1 MKSRHLLLIVLS
13 IFSLFLLSFLNY
25 EYTNTV
31 NKYLEEK
38 INDLNIYYDDKLYSS
53 EEYVNEILNS
63 MMQDNKVLD
72 IYRKISLTTDKSQ
85 LFQLRNQLFSNL
97 EEKYQKMKNKG
108 ILQLHFHLPDG
119 TSFLRMHNPNK
130 FGDNLLDFRYT
141 VQKVINTKKIV
152 VGFEL
157 GKYFEGFRYIFPI
170 FDNQKYL
177 GSVELS
183 LSSQKFISNMNKYL
197 KGNFVMILKKS
208 YADSIIEKEII
219 KKNFHTTCFSNK
231 YYMNNMIHDS
241 KKLNRDV
248 IKSAKEKYINKL
260 EEGKTFAVY
269 NIELFKGSY
278 IFVFK
283 SLVNFKNE
291 HIGYSMQIL
300 KDNTIQS
307 ILIDTF
313 IKLILMIMAYIL
325 IVYFYKKN
333 QKSENFLKQFKNF
346 VDRTTL
352 VSKTDLN
359 GKINYVNEEF
369 VKVAGY
375 SREELMGKPHNI
387 VRDPTV
393 PKRIFKNLWETLKKG
408 KVWKGKISNRRKDGT
423 LYSVDA
429 KIFPIFNEKNE
440 VVEYISL
447 RHDITELEAYK
458 KVLEKRLD
466 SSEKSLE
473 NNISLVKQYQDAIES
488 ASAFMR
494 INLDGVITYVNETM
508 LEISKMQ
515 KEEITDI
522 SIVEL
527 GLVSKQTFED
537 IKEKLLAKEK
547 WSGVIECKHDRKK
560 SCYIDAVFSPI
571 LQNNSVVEFICIS
584 HDVTPIY
591 DLYTEIENTQKEVVF
606 TMGAIGESRSKETGH
621 HVKRVAEYSLV
632 LAQLAGLKQKECE
645 LLRQASPMHDIGKVG
660 IPDSILHKP
669 GKLDEKEWKIMK
681 THSKLGYNMLKHSQ
695 RDILKTAAIVAHE
708 HHEKWNGKGYPK
720 GLAGEKI
727 HIYGRIT
734 AIADVFDALGSDRC
748 YKKAWKLDKII
759 ELFQEERGQSFDPNL
774 VDLFL
779 GNIEKFLEIRSKYID
794 VIEDDSE

>member
-1 MKSRHLLLIVLS
+1 M
-13 IFSLFLLSFLNY
+13 
-25 EYTNTV
+25 
-31 NKYLEEK
+31 
-38 INDLNIYYDDKLYSS
+38 
-53 EEYVNEILNS
+53 
-63 MMQDNKVLD
+63 
-72 IYRKISLTTDKSQ
+72 
-85 LFQLRNQLFSNL
+85 
-97 EEKYQKMKNKG
+97 
-108 ILQLHFHLPDG
+108 
-119 TSFLRMHNPNK
+119 
-130 FGDNLLDFRYT
+130 
-141 VQKVINTKKIV
+141 
-152 VGFEL
+152 
-157 GKYFEGFRYIFPI
+157 
-170 FDNQKYL
+170 
-177 GSVELS
+177 
-183 LSSQKFISNMNKYL
+183 
-197 KGNFVMILKKS
+197 
-208 YADSIIEKEII
+208 
-219 KKNFHTTCFSNK
+219 
-231 YYMNNMIHDS
+231 
-241 KKLNRDV
+241 
-248 IKSAKEKYINKL
+248 
-260 EEGKTFAVY
+260 
-269 NIELFKGSY
+269 
-278 IFVFK
+278 
-283 SLVNFKNE
+283 
-291 HIGYSMQIL
+291 
-300 KDNTIQS
+300 
-307 ILIDTF
+307 
-313 IKLILMIMAYIL
+313 
-325 IVYFYKKN
+325 
-333 QKSENFLKQFKNF
+333 
-346 VDRTTL
+346 

-375 SREELMGKPHNI
+375 SREELIGKPHNI
-387 VRDPTV
+387 VRDPAV

-473 NNISLVKQYQDAIES
+473 NNVSLVKQYQDAIES

-508 LEISKMQ
+508 LEISKIRQ
-515 KEEITDI
+515 EEIIDI
-522 SIVEL
+522 SIVKL

-547 WSGVIECKHDRKK
+547 WSGVVECQHDRKK

-591 DLYTEIENTQKEVVF
+591 DLYKEIENTQKEVVF